1 MMATKIV
8 ATAPKKL
15 PIPCTVNVE
24 TFLMMVPNELTTLS
38 PAASSCSLNARKVDH
53 LIFPAIFDQLYQY
66 IEENDLQS

>member
-38 PAASSCSLNARKVDH
+38 PASSCSLNCAKSGSLNISCD
-53 LIFPAIFDQLYQY
+53 FDQLYQY